1 MVLDFAENAFKAMF
15 VCPFTEKKE
24 AKMLRKH
31 IQGWQLRNL
40 DKTQVIGT
48 VLRWIKNSL
57 NNENYNILYIIFF
70 YLTGDQQIKQH

>member
-31 IQGWQLRNL
+31 VQGWQLRNL
-40 DKTQVIGT
+40 
-48 VLRWIKNSL
+48 
-57 NNENYNILYIIFF
+57 NNI
-70 YLTGDQQIKQH
+70 